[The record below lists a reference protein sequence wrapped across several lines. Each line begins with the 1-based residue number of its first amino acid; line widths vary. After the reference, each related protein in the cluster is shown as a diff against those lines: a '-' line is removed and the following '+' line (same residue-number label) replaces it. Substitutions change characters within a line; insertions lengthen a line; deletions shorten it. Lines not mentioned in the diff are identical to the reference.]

1 MTSSAPRA
9 SWKPLALLVAGAFFM
24 ENLDGTIVVTATRRM
39 AQSFHVPPVD
49 LNVPIAAYL
58 LVLGALIPVSGW
70 LADRFGARRTFALA
84 VVVFTVA
91 SGLCALSTSLD
102 FLTAM
107 RVLQGAGGAMMV
119 PVGRLVVLSAVDR
132 ANVINAV
139 AFLTWPALAAPVIAP
154 AIGGAITTYL
164 SWRWIFVIN
173 LPLGAVAM
181 VAALRLVPDVRATKQ
196 RPLDWAGFCLSAL
209 GMVVFV
215 GGLESV
221 TGGGAALWRTLGA
234 LVVGGALLLFAG
246 RHLLRTAQPLVRL
259 QVLRIVTF
267 RVMVL
272 GGSLFRMANAAA
284 PFLLPLLFQ
293 EAFGWSP
300 LRAGLVII
308 PIFVGN
314 IGIKPFTTRLMR
326 RFGFKATLIVS
337 NLASGLALALCA
349 TFGAHTPLVLVVI
362 VLLAVGIF
370 RSIGFTVYNTL
381 YLADIARDEMN
392 NANTLAST
400 VQQLTMGL
408 GVAVGAIALYAATP
422 IDKALGV
429 ASSGRGP
436 FVIAFLL
443 IGLLPLAAAGES
455 TTLARGA
462 GSTLTAPLAKG
473 PKA

>member
-1 MTSSAPRA
+1 
-9 SWKPLALLVAGAFFM
+9 
-24 ENLDGTIVVTATRRM
+24 
-39 AQSFHVPPVD
+39 
-49 LNVPIAAYL
+49 
-58 LVLGALIPVSGW
+58 
-70 LADRFGARRTFALA
+70 
-84 VVVFTVA
+84 
-91 SGLCALSTSLD
+91 
-102 FLTAM
+102 
-107 RVLQGAGGAMMV
+107 
-119 PVGRLVVLSAVDR
+119 VLSAVDR

-139 AFLTWPALAAPVIAP
+139 AYLTWPALAAPVIAP
-154 AIGGAITTYL
+154 AIGGAITTFL

-173 LPLGAVAM
+173 LPLGAVALI
-181 VAALRLVPDVRATKQ
+181 AALRLVPDVRATGQ
-196 RPLDWAGFCLSAL
+196 RRLDWVGFCLTAL
-209 GMVVFV
+209 GILVFV

-221 TGGGAALWRTLGA
+221 TGGSAALWRTLGA
-234 LVVGGALLLFAG
+234 LVVGGGLLFFAG
-246 RHLLRTAQPLVRL
+246 RHLLRTAQPLLQL
-259 QVLRIVTF
+259 QVLRILTF

-349 TFGAHTPLVLVVI
+349 TFSAHTPLVLVVL
-362 VLLAVGIF
+362 VLLPVGIF
-370 RSIGFTVYNTL
+370 RSIGFTAYNTL

-422 IDKALGV
+422 IDKALGA

-462 GSTLTAPLAKG
+462 GSTLTAPLAKRSE
-473 PKA
+473 A

>member
-1 MTSSAPRA
+1 MATSAPSA

-70 LADRFGARRTFALA
+70 LADRFGARRTFAWA
-84 VVVFTVA
+84 VLVFTVS
-91 SGLCALSTSLD
+91 SGLCALSMSLD

-107 RVLQGAGGAMMV
+107 RVLQGAGGALMV

-139 AFLTWPALAAPVIAP
+139 AYLTWPALAAPVIAP
-154 AIGGAITTYL
+154 AIGGAITTFL

-181 VAALRLVPDVRATKQ
+181 VATLRIVPDWRAAQQ
-196 RPLDWAGFCLSAL
+196 RRLDWVGFCLTAL
-209 GMVVFV
+209 GILVFV
-215 GGLESV
+215 GGLESI
-221 TGGGAALWRTLGA
+221 TGGSAGLGRTLAA
-234 LVVGGALLLFAG
+234 LVVGGALLVVAV
-246 RHLLRTAQPLVRL
+246 RYLLHTAQPLL
-259 QVLRIVTF
+259 QLKVLRILTF

-308 PIFVGN
+308 PIFVAN

-326 RFGFKATLIVS
+326 RFGFKTTLIAS

-349 TFGAHTPLVLVVI
+349 TFNAHTPLVLVVL
-362 VLLAVGIF
+362 VLLPVGMF
-370 RSIGFTVYNTL
+370 RSIGFTAYNTL
-381 YLADIARDEMN
+381 YLADIAPEELN

-422 IDKALGV
+422 IDKAVGV

-443 IGLLPLAAAGES
+443 IGLLPLAAAAES
-455 TTLARGA
+455 TALGRGA
-462 GSTLTAPLAKG
+462 GSTLTGPRAKR
-473 PKA
+473 AED

>member
-1 MTSSAPRA
+1 M
-9 SWKPLALLVAGAFFM
+9 LVAGAFFM

-49 LNVPIAAYL
+49 LNVPVAAYL

-70 LADRFGARRTFALA
+70 LADRFGARRTFAWA
-84 VVVFTVA
+84 VLIFTVS
-91 SGLCALSTSLD
+91 SGLCAVSMSLG

-107 RVLQGAGGAMMV
+107 RVLQGVGGAMMV

-139 AFLTWPALAAPVIAP
+139 AYLTWPALAAPVIAP
-154 AIGGAITTYL
+154 AIGGAITTFL

-173 LPLGAVAM
+173 LPLGAIAM
-181 VAALRLVPDVRATKQ
+181 VAALRLVPNSRAARQ
-196 RPLDWAGFCLSAL
+196 RRLDWVGFCLTAL
-209 GMVVFV
+209 GILVFV

-221 TGGGAALWRTLGA
+221 TGGSAALGRTLGA
-234 LVVGGALLLFAG
+234 LVVGAALLVVAI
-246 RHLLRTAQPLVRL
+246 RYLLHTAQPLVQLR
-259 QVLRIVTF
+259 VLRILTF

-308 PIFVGN
+308 PIFVAN
-314 IGIKPFTTRLMR
+314 IGIKPFTTRLIR
-326 RFGFKATLIVS
+326 RFGFKTTLIVS
-337 NLASGLALALCA
+337 NLASGVSLALCA
-349 TFGAHTPLVLVVI
+349 TFRAHTPLVLVVL
-362 VLLAVGIF
+362 VLVPVGMF
-370 RSIGFTVYNTL
+370 RSLGFTAYNTL
-381 YLADIARDEMN
+381 YLADIAPEEMN

-400 VQQLTMGL
+400 AQQLTLGL

-422 IDKALGV
+422 IDKAFGV
-429 ASSGRGP
+429 AASGSAP

-443 IGLLPLAAAGES
+443 MGLLPLAAAGES
-455 TTLARGA
+455 TALGRGA
-462 GSTLTAPLAKG
+462 GSTLTAPLAKRS
-473 PKA
+473 KA

>member
-1 MTSSAPRA
+1 MATSAPSA

-70 LADRFGARRTFALA
+70 LADRFGARRTFAWA
-84 VVVFTVA
+84 VLVFTVS
-91 SGLCALSTSLD
+91 SGLCALSMSLD

-139 AFLTWPALAAPVIAP
+139 AYLTWPALAAPVIAP
-154 AIGGAITTYL
+154 AIGGAITTFL

-181 VAALRLVPDVRATKQ
+181 VATLRIVPDGRVGQPR
-196 RPLDWAGFCLSAL
+196 RLDWVGFCLIAL
-209 GMVVFV
+209 GILVFV

-221 TGGGAALWRTLGA
+221 TGGSAALGRTLAA
-234 LVVGGALLLFAG
+234 LVVGGALLVVAV
-246 RHLLRTAQPLVRL
+246 RYIIHSDQPLL
-259 QVLRIVTF
+259 QLNVLRILTF

-308 PIFVGN
+308 PIFVAN

-326 RFGFKATLIVS
+326 RFGFKTTLIAS

-349 TFGAHTPLVLVVI
+349 TFSAHTPLVVV
-362 VLLAVGIF
+362 VLALLPVGMF
-370 RSIGFTVYNTL
+370 RSIGFTAYNTL
-381 YLADIARDEMN
+381 YLADIAPEELN

-408 GVAVGAIALYAATP
+408 GVAVGALSLYAATP
-422 IDKALGV
+422 IDKSLGV
-429 ASSGRGP
+429 VTSARGP

-455 TTLARGA
+455 TTLGRAA
-462 GSTLTAPLAKG
+462 GSTLTGPLAKRAEG
-473 PKA
+473 

>member
-1 MTSSAPRA
+1 
-9 SWKPLALLVAGAFFM
+9 
-24 ENLDGTIVVTATRRM
+24 
-39 AQSFHVPPVD
+39 
-49 LNVPIAAYL
+49 
-58 LVLGALIPVSGW
+58 
-70 LADRFGARRTFALA
+70 
-84 VVVFTVA
+84 
-91 SGLCALSTSLD
+91 
-102 FLTAM
+102 
-107 RVLQGAGGAMMV
+107 
-119 PVGRLVVLSAVDR
+119 
-132 ANVINAV
+132 
-139 AFLTWPALAAPVIAP
+139 
-154 AIGGAITTYL
+154 
-164 SWRWIFVIN
+164 
-173 LPLGAVAM
+173 
-181 VAALRLVPDVRATKQ
+181 
-196 RPLDWAGFCLSAL
+196 
-209 GMVVFV
+209 
-215 GGLESV
+215 
-221 TGGGAALWRTLGA
+221 
-234 LVVGGALLLFAG
+234 
-246 RHLLRTAQPLVRL
+246 
-259 QVLRIVTF
+259 
-267 RVMVL
+267 MVL

-349 TFGAHTPLVLVVI
+349 TFSAHTPLVLVVL
-362 VLLAVGIF
+362 VLLPVGIF
-370 RSIGFTVYNTL
+370 RSIGFTAYNTL

-422 IDKALGV
+422 IDKALGA

-462 GSTLTAPLAKG
+462 GSTLTAPLAKRSE
-473 PKA
+473 A